1 MTLLAVNA
9 FGPRLEGLDLDI
21 FDTLVV
27 DFFHEIELGDFK
39 YLVRFLNTQG
49 ADVVHE
55 FNESTIGRVN
65 DSNNSAQC
73 IGIEETRRKESCLLH
88 TPHNETILSLW
99 YRCTDWDFL
108 GKLRLH
114 TDSSLK
120 VLDTVTVFFGGKL
133 RYFANV
139 TCPQFKELRWIRST
153 LLDRGLLPAV
163 RQPEGILR
171 PISRLPLYPMCSRQ
185 RRANARGP
193 PVSNHALGH

>member
-1 MTLLAVNA
+1 
-9 FGPRLEGLDLDI
+9 
-21 FDTLVV
+21 LVV

-55 FNESTIGRVN
+55 FNERFLQLAPLGGSTTRIIPHNVSELKKLGARNYEDVL
-65 DSNNSAQC
+65 QC
-73 IGIEETRRKESCLLH
+73 FSVSCLLH

-99 YRCTDWDFL
+99 YRCTYWDFL

-139 TCPQFKELRWIRST
+139 TCPQFK
-153 LLDRGLLPAV
+153 
-163 RQPEGILR
+163 
-171 PISRLPLYPMCSRQ
+171 
-185 RRANARGP
+185 
-193 PVSNHALGH
+193 